1 MISQSL
7 FSFHLCWNYF
17 SFVRLRCHHA
27 SVSSRIIANG
37 FSRFSFDSEND
48 TNQTKPPSE
57 HWNKILSV
65 FRMNFIQKE
74 MDSIVRYL
82 SFWDSYNIVV
92 GRILKQSI
100 SAFRIIYGLWASIAQ
115 IARYDQIERTPILS
129 PTEFLFVLT
138 LHRRCDSCQR
148 QRSKHKN
155 KVQFFFW
162 FFLRDAFPPC
172 TVRKKQK

>member
-17 SFVRLRCHHA
+17 SFVRLRCHH
-27 SVSSRIIANG
+27 ANG

-115 IARYDQIERTPILS
+115 IARYNQIERTPILS
-129 PTEFLFVLT
+129 PTEFLFVLHRKAPFPDTAPT
-138 LHRRCDSCQR
+138 LWFLPKTKEQTQEQSSVFFNKTRGTAVYGH
-148 QRSKHKN
+148 HKIR
-155 KVQFFFW
+155 FW
-162 FFLRDAFPPC
+162 
-172 TVRKKQK
+172 K